1 MTTQF
6 RPKWPAIV
14 ASIFTALCLSGILL
28 ASLYIATE
36 PTPTRTFVVPEVMVT
51 PSDDAPCRYAAQTY
65 VAALETLASD
75 LLDSRARGLP
85 NQPDTALEA
94 SAEAARHAY
103 EIECAP

>member
-1 MTTQF
+1 M
-6 RPKWPAIV
+6 RIKWGAIL

-28 ASLYIATE
+28 ASLYIATNPE
-36 PTPTRTFVVPEVMVT
+36 PSRTFVVPEVMVT
-51 PSDDAPCRYAAQTY
+51 ASVDAPCRYAAETY
-65 VAALETLASD
+65 VAALETLTAD

-103 EIECAP
+103 QIECN